1 MKRMNKLLAALCLAL
16 IACLVVPALAP
27 ASLGAPFS
35 AKAAVAISK
44 TKATMYNG
52 KRMTLKVTG
61 TKRTVRW
68 SSTNTKV
75 AKVSQKGVVTAV
87 KVGKA
92 TINAQVGTK
101 KLSCVVTVKSPLSAD
116 ATKFTLVAG
125 KKRKVTLT
133 YKLNGGLSLASYDS
147 SVVKCSMSPINNN
160 TCVLTVRAVRAGK
173 QTLTV
178 KNTLTKDVL
187 KIQVTVTKAPA
198 PPPIVDKTAVTV
210 AVGKTATVKVTWPY
224 EGVPNMRYQWD
235 SGLDQ
240 VFTCTWGSWN
250 GTGWP
255 LTIKGLKKGT
265 GKVWLYTGDDPT
277 KNIKAEVKV
286 TIK

>member
-1 MKRMNKLLAALCLAL
+1 MKHMNKLLAALCLAL

-27 ASLGAPFS
+27 ASLSAPF
-35 AKAAVAISK
+35 AAQAAAAISK
-44 TKATMYNG
+44 TKVTMYNG
-52 KRMTLKVTG
+52 KKLTLKVTG
-61 TKRTVRW
+61 TTKTVKW

-92 TINAQVGTK
+92 TINAQVGTR

-116 ATKFTLVAG
+116 VKKITLVAG
-125 KKRKVTLT
+125 KKRKITLT
-133 YKLNGGLSLASYDS
+133 YKLNGGLSLANYDS
-147 SVVKCSMSPINNN
+147 SVVKCSLSSINNN
-160 TCVLTVRAVRAGK
+160 TCVLTVRGVRAGK

-178 KNTLTKDVL
+178 KNSLTKDVL

-198 PPPIVDKTAVTV
+198 TPPIVDKTAVTV
-210 AVGKTATVKVTWPY
+210 AVGKTATVNVTWPY

-235 SGLDQ
+235 SGLDT
-240 VFTCTWGSWN
+240 VFTCSWGTWN
-250 GTGWP
+250 GSGWP

-265 GKVWLYTGDDPT
+265 GKVWFFTGDDPT
-277 KNIKAEVKV
+277 KNIQAEVKV